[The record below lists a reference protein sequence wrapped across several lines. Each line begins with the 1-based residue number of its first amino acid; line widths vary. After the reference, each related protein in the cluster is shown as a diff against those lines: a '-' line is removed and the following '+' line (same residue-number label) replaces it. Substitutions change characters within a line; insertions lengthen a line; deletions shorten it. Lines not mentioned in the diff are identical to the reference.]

1 MLLLVGLGNPGPQ
14 YAWNRHNIGFMA
26 LDAIVQRH
34 RFAAYRRRF
43 RGVVAD
49 GHVDGA
55 RVMALKPTTFM
66 NESGRAVGEAARF
79 FKMTPEQILV
89 IHDDLDLAPGK
100 PRVKTGGGHGGHRG
114 LQSIDAHIGRGY
126 RRLRLGIGHPGDK
139 NLVHSYVLRDF
150 AKADQDWLDKLLAA
164 IADAATLLARGEDS
178 EFMNKVHLTL
188 NPRPPRPKPEEP
200 PAEPPDGL

>member
-34 RFAAYRRRF
+34 RFAAYCRRF
-43 RGVVAD
+43 RGMVAD

-100 PRVKTGGGHGGHRG
+100 PRVKTGGGNGGHRG
-114 LQSIDAHIGRGY
+114 LRSIDAHIGRNY

-139 NLVHSYVLRDF
+139 NLVTSYVLRDF

-164 IADAATLLARGEDS
+164 IAEAAPLLARGEDS
-178 EFMNKVHLTL
+178 EFMNKVHVTL
-188 NPRPPRPKPEEP
+188 NPRPPRPKPEET
-200 PAEPPDGL
+200 PAEAPDGV

>member
-43 RGVVAD
+43 RGMVAD

-79 FKMTPEQILV
+79 FKITPEQILV

-100 PRVKTGGGHGGHRG
+100 PRVKTGGGNGGHRG
-114 LQSIDAHIGRGY
+114 LRSIDAHIGRNY

-139 NLVHSYVLRDF
+139 NLVTSYVLRDF
-150 AKADQDWLDKLLAA
+150 AKADQDWLDKLLVA
-164 IADAATLLARGEDS
+164 IADAAPLLARGEDS
-178 EFMNKVHLTL
+178 KFMNKVHLTL

-200 PAEPPDGL
+200 PVGPQDGV